1 MEFRSSLSVP
11 ANQVDRFSREFKSK
25 EKQIGTTMTEES
37 KRPILVYIKGILPSL
52 TPTERLIAEY
62 ILKDPERTL
71 SSSIAELRDGT
82 GSSVGSIVAFCR
94 SLGLQGF
101 AGFKIAL
108 AREMTQSAFS
118 GFGGTANGVPHRS
131 SVFDEVF
138 QFQVASL
145 TETLQINSQETLRQ
159 VAMTL
164 DRGRHIEIFSIG
176 ISYPIA
182 YLASC
187 KFRLIGLP
195 VNTEFDSHMQL
206 VAATQLQKGDVAL
219 GISCS
224 GSTRETVHCLEVA
237 RSRGAKTICL
247 TNSMKSPITE
257 HADLK
262 LFATPSEV
270 KYFQAPLAS
279 RITQLAIVDALFVF
293 LARKHKE
300 RSSMRL
306 FKAGEE
312 LLKQRLS

>member
-1 MEFRSSLSVP
+1 
-11 ANQVDRFSREFKSK
+11 
-25 EKQIGTTMTEES
+25 MTEES
-37 KRPILVYIKGILPSL
+37 KRPILVYMRGVLPSL

-62 ILKDPERTL
+62 ILKDPERIL

-118 GFGGTANGVPHRS
+118 GFGGMT
-131 SVFDEVF
+131 D
-138 QFQVASL
+138 
-145 TETLQINSQETLRQ
+145 TLQINSEETLRQ
-159 VAMTL
+159 VAATL

-182 YLASC
+182 YLAAC
-187 KFRLIGLP
+187 KFRLIGMP
-195 VNTEFDSHMQL
+195 VSTQFDSHMQL
-206 VAATQLQKGDVAL
+206 VAATQLQKGDVAF

-247 TNSMKSPITE
+247 TNSMKSPITAY
-257 HADLK
+257 ADLK

-300 RSSMRL
+300 RSNMRL
-306 FKAGEE
+306 YKAGEE
-312 LLKQRLS
+312 LLKQRLN

>member
-1 MEFRSSLSVP
+1 MRSQS
-11 ANQVDRFSREFKSK
+11 NSK
-25 EKQIGTTMTEES
+25 TQMTTKTEES
-37 KRPILVYIKGILPSL
+37 KRPILVHIKGVLPSL
-52 TPTERLIAEY
+52 TPTERQIAEY
-62 ILKDPERTL
+62 ILKDPERIL
-71 SSSIAELRDGT
+71 SSSIADLRDGT

-118 GFGGTANGVPHRS
+118 GFGASANGAAHRS
-131 SVFDEVF
+131 SVFEEVF
-138 QFQVASL
+138 QFQVESL
-145 TETLQINSQETLRQ
+145 RETLQTNSEETLRQ
-159 VAMTL
+159 VALAL
-164 DRGRHIEIFSIG
+164 DRARHIELFSIG

-182 YLASC
+182 YLATC
-187 KFRLIGLP
+187 KFKLIGLP
-195 VNTEFDSHMQL
+195 VSTQFDSHMQL
-206 VAATQLQKGDVAL
+206 VAASQLHKGDVAF

-224 GSTRETVHCLEVA
+224 GSTQETVHCLEVA

-247 TNSMKSPITE
+247 TNSMKSPITTY
-257 HADLK
+257 ADLK

-279 RITQLAIVDALFVF
+279 RITQLAIFDALFVF

-300 RSSMRL
+300 RSSMHL

-312 LLKQRLS
+312 LLKQRLG